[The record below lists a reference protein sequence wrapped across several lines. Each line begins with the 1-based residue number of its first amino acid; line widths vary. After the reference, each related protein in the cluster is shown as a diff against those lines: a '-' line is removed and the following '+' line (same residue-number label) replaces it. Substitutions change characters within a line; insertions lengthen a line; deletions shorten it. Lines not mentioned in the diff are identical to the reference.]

1 MEIGSPD
8 WNHLIT
14 DSARSLDIDM
24 NSESIERFACHAREL
39 LHWNRRINL
48 TSITDPAE
56 VAIKHYLD
64 SILPVKW
71 ISPDG
76 RLLDVGS
83 GGGFPGIPLK
93 ILLPKLSV
101 TLIDSVRKKVSFQ
114 KHVIRTLAL
123 RNIEARHI
131 RLEHFKPDVPFDVI
145 VSRAF
150 SPLEKFVPSAAT
162 LLAEG
167 GSIIALKGR
176 YAEALAESEQMMS
189 TRNSA
194 FFQETA
200 GGLPD
205 ITFEQILLPPTQ
217 AERTLVVIKIS

>member
-1 MEIGSPD
+1 
-8 WNHLIT
+8 
-14 DSARSLDIDM
+14 M

-39 LHWNRRINL
+39 LSWNRRINL

-71 ISPDG
+71 IPPVG

-150 SPLEKFVPSAAT
+150 SPLEKFVPSAAP

-176 YAEALAESEQMMS
+176 YAEALAESERMIS

-205 ITFEQILLPPTQ
+205 ITFEQILLPPTH